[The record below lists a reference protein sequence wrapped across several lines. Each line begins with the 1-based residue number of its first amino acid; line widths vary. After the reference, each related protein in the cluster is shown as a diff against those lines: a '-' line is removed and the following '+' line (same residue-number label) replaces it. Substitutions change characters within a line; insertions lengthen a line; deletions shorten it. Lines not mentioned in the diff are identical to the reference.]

1 LIGVSKDGLTPDL
14 VTARVDEGGSR
25 DLVFEVDYYLD
36 GRSGEDSDLDDGSE
50 DDKDVLDP

>member
-1 LIGVSKDGLTPDL
+1 LVGVSEDRLTSDF
-14 VTARVDEGGSR
+14 VTAGVDEGGSR
-25 DLVFEVDYYLD
+25 DLVFEVDCYLD